1 MFQTWQYQKEGL
13 RMPAKVKG
21 EAIWE

>member
-1 MFQTWQYQKEGL
+1 MFETWQYQKEGL